1 MSGFSR
7 ILSSFWQGFLYQR
20 ILLSCRLLFLFAL
33 HRNCLPFSV
42 YDHEASLDFPTD
54 LAIGSKSANYFR
66 MKYNMRCLIWAPR
79 RQNYKIFSHY
89 NKYFYWLPFIDQ
101 SESGL
106 HFLKLMP
113 PLSQHFEVL
122 NKMADEI
129 VGKRILCEGFR
140 GEIKYVGLVPPT
152 SGTYVKNI
160 SSDIKHLEWCGTKT
174 IDDFFIARILA
185 KSLNLQLYSG
195 IQTQILLVWSICYIR
210 NNVMLV
216 KRHITPSKPH
226 FYGKKMGKK
235 AFLGS

>member
-1 MSGFSR
+1 
-7 ILSSFWQGFLYQR
+7 
-20 ILLSCRLLFLFAL
+20 
-33 HRNCLPFSV
+33 
-42 YDHEASLDFPTD
+42 
-54 LAIGSKSANYFR
+54 
-66 MKYNMRCLIWAPR
+66 MRCLIWAPR

-160 SSDIKHLEWCGTKT
+160 PSDVKQLEWCWTKT
-174 IDDFFIARILA
+174 IDDFFIAKVGQA
-185 KSLNLQLYSG
+185 ENWNGKFNLKLYSG
-195 IQTQILLVWSICYIR
+195 IQILLVRSICCFK
-210 NNVMLV
+210 NKVMLI
-216 KRHITPSKPH
+216 KRRTSPNEPH

-235 AFLGS
+235 AFLCANVLFTHFQTTWWYHRNCFFQMSSYILCTCIWKDKRQFPLKHHMVWFGKIKHKS